1 VLSRVLRSAM
11 MVICPGQGS
20 WPYGL
25 GLGSNELID
34 KVSAGEHSE
43 ARFEFEEVIPDEF
56 CATTPCNLVVSN
68 SATRDSVLG
77 TDMFIS
83 IRQRKTPNS
92 RNMAPV
98 LTV

>member
-56 CATTPCNLVVSN
+56 CARRLHAIWSCRIPPHEIVFWEQTCSLALGKERHQTP
-68 SATRDSVLG
+68 G
-77 TDMFIS
+77 TWL
-83 IRQRKTPNS
+83 QY
-92 RNMAPV
+92 
-98 LTV
+98 